1 MPVAKWSRHWLE
13 YIQGPLRPA
22 ERPFNHRPKQRDM
35 AHQGVPPSIQST
47 LQQTQV
53 ATAMTFVAS
62 PKVRTAS
69 TAPSTISMPC
79 LHQASPR
86 IPKCCATHSQWKQSV
101 YLKRYGFPYSKRFKS
116 RRQSMP
122 VDPVGGTVSEVVL
135 LFGKEFAEST
145 MPYSELIISV
155 VLIVLSTGVGSV
167 LVKIMVC
174 ER

>member
-1 MPVAKWSRHWLE
+1 
-13 YIQGPLRPA
+13 
-22 ERPFNHRPKQRDM
+22 
-35 AHQGVPPSIQST
+35 
-47 LQQTQV
+47 
-53 ATAMTFVAS
+53 
-62 PKVRTAS
+62 
-69 TAPSTISMPC
+69 
-79 LHQASPR
+79 
-86 IPKCCATHSQWKQSV
+86 
-101 YLKRYGFPYSKRFKS
+101 
-116 RRQSMP
+116 MP